1 MKRTLLLFA
10 CLVAIPVAASAQAP
24 PDPGSGPPSL
34 DSARDAGRSTRRA
47 FDPALPLTMA
57 FRRIGL
63 AEALGASGRYLDSAR
78 THYRDAYNAYQQKDE
93 RKAIAQARVA
103 QDLASAALVGHSPT
117 PRGLPVPPSPAPGRA
132 GGEGI
137 ASAGVPGFE
146 GGGRVRVAFEG
157 PPDAFRGRGGR
168 GVDVVELAEIQRRDS
183 SAEVHQLVSDAL
195 AATSAAQRA
204 ALAGD
209 TAGAERQN
217 RIAVNLAAAARD
229 LSFANAPAPSGPAT
243 RRPL

>member
-1 MKRTLLLFA
+1 MKRTFLLFT
-10 CLVAIPVAASAQAP
+10 CLLAIPVAASAQTAP
-24 PDPGSGPPSL
+24 EPGSGPPSL
-34 DSARDAGRSTRRA
+34 DPPRLTRRA
-47 FDPALPLTMA
+47 FDPAGPLSSA
-57 FRRIGL
+57 YRRIGL

-78 THYRDAYNAYQQKDE
+78 THYRDAYTAYQQKDE

-103 QDLASAALVGHSPT
+103 QDLALAALVGHSPT
-117 PRGLPVPPSPAPGRA
+117 PRGLPAPPSPAPGRA
-132 GGEGI
+132 GGEGV
-137 ASAGVPGFE
+137 ASTGGPGFE

-157 PPDAFRGRGGR
+157 PPDAFRDRGGR

-217 RIAVNLAAAARD
+217 RIAVSLAAAARD
-229 LSFANAPAPSGPAT
+229 LAFANAPAPSGPAT